1 MRDRPAPRS
10 DQVECLA
17 EITLPDDDIAACEA
31 MPSHSFGNVRELSRA
46 ELPERRQTTQALVND
61 GRLARFGARIVD
73 AVDHGQP
80 ASAGAAGIPGTAA
93 EQPGHPVGQL
103 SS

>member
-31 MPSHSFGNVRELSRA
+31 IPSHSFGNVREFSRG
-46 ELPERRQTTQALVND
+46 EPPERRQTMQAVVND
-61 GRLARFGARIVD
+61 GHLA
-73 AVDHGQP
+73 
-80 ASAGAAGIPGTAA
+80 
-93 EQPGHPVGQL
+93 
-103 SS
+103 